1 MEAARVATS
10 DDIDRMVALTHDLRE
25 ELQPM
30 KGGVLWA
37 EREAR
42 PEPLDAA
49 YAELIERDDARV
61 VVGTIDHA
69 VIGYG
74 IVVLEPLRNGTTL
87 GVVTDLFVEPEARG
101 VSVGET
107 MKDMLV
113 AFCDERGCMGID
125 ALALPGHRAAKNF
138 FETAGFT
145 ARAIVM
151 HRRSPA

>member
-1 MEAARVATS
+1 
-10 DDIDRMVALTHDLRE
+10 
-25 ELQPM
+25 
-30 KGGVLWA
+30 
-37 EREAR
+37 
-42 PEPLDAA
+42 
-49 YAELIERDDARV
+49 
-61 VVGTIDHA
+61 
-69 VIGYG
+69 
-74 IVVLEPLRNGTTL
+74 
-87 GVVTDLFVEPEARG
+87 VEPEARG

-113 AFCDERGCMGID
+113 AFCDERGCIGID